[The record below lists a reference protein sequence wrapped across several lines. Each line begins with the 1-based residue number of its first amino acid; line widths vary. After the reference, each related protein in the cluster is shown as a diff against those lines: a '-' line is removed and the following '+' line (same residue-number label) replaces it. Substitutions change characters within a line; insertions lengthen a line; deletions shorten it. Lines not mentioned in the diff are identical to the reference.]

1 MLNLK
6 EYIGI
11 SFKSCGR
18 DHDGLDCWG
27 LLCLIYKERLDIT
40 LASYTDE
47 YVNACFYSTIS
58 KVVNAHIPEWESIKK
73 GTEQPFDV
81 IIFRLRG
88 LPIHIGM
95 VVKSGQMIHV
105 LPKLNT
111 CLERYDTLLWDK
123 RIRGFY
129 RYDNK

>member
-1 MLNLK
+1 MLDLK

-11 SFKSCGR
+11 PFKSCGR
-18 DHDGLDCWG
+18 DSFGLDCWG

-40 LASYTDE
+40 LASYINE
-47 YVNACFYSTIS
+47 YVDAHSYSAISNA
-58 KVVNAHIPEWESIKK
+58 VNAHIPEWISIKK
-73 GTEQPFDV
+73 GAEQPFDA

-88 LPIHIGM
+88 LPIHLGM
-95 VVKSGQMIHV
+95 VIKPRQMIHV

-111 CLERYDTLLWDK
+111 CLERYDTPLWDK

-129 RYDNK
+129 RYAK